1 VIHPASIV
9 DRRSRPYGALVE
21 MARPTAVPRWPHP
34 FALIPIAIVQVVGT
48 IGATHGQPE
57 ARPMDALAVLLLL
70 AGPLALYLLRTRPVV
85 SLWAVIAI
93 TLVFIG
99 RGYALGPVIISP
111 TIALIRAVLTGHR
124 RAAWL
129 AGVVGVAGAMV
140 AHVVSG
146 HPHRVN
152 WGSLFGVVAWVA
164 IVLAGAEVIRNR
176 AERRA
181 SLAAARAEQ
190 ARRQASEERLRI
202 AQELHDVL
210 AHNISLI
217 NVQAGVGLH
226 LMDAQPEQARQ
237 ALTSI
242 RQASKEALGELRSV
256 LDLLRGNESGAPRA
270 PTGSLD
276 QLEAL
281 LARVR
286 TPELDVVLERS
297 GDVRPVPPGVDLAAY
312 RIVQEALTNVVRHA
326 TAARRALVR
335 LEYRERALV
344 VQVDDDGR
352 APGAIDA
359 EADGGNGLPG
369 MRERASALGGSF
381 TAGARPGGGFRVRAE
396 LPIEPAA
403 TPAAV
408 VEASP

>member
-1 VIHPASIV
+1 
-9 DRRSRPYGALVE
+9 
-21 MARPTAVPRWPHP
+21 MARQTAVPRWPHP
-34 FALIPIAIVQVVGT
+34 FVLIPIAVVQIVGT

-57 ARPMDALAVLLLL
+57 ARPMDALAVALLL
-70 AGPLALYLLRTRPVV
+70 AGPLALYVLRDRPVL
-85 SLWAVIAI
+85 SLWVVIAI
-93 TLVFIG
+93 TLAFIG

-111 TIALIRAVLTGHR
+111 TIALIRTVLTGHR
-124 RAAWL
+124 RAAWF
-129 AGVVGVAGAMV
+129 AGVIGVAGAML
-140 AHVVSG
+140 AHVVG
-146 HPHRVN
+146 GQRQRVS

-226 LMDAQPEQARQ
+226 LMDAQPEQARK

-256 LDLLRGNESGAPRA
+256 LDLLRGNDSGAPRA

-276 QLEAL
+276 QLDAL
-281 LARVR
+281 VARVR
-286 TPELDVVLERS
+286 TPELEVVLERA
-297 GDVRPVPPGVDLAAY
+297 GEVRAVPPGVDLAAY

-326 TAARRALVR
+326 SAARRASVR
-335 LEYRERALV
+335 LDYRDEVLV

-352 APGAIDA
+352 GDTVVDPAG
-359 EADGGNGLPG
+359 DGGNGLPG
-369 MRERASALGGSF
+369 MRERSSALGGSF
-381 TAGARPGGGFRVRAE
+381 AAGPRPGGGFRVRAE
-396 LPIEPAA
+396 LPIEHAPASVA
-403 TPAAV
+403 
-408 VEASP
+408 EAQP